1 MRSLSSSRISRAI
14 AGAGASATLCLFL
27 SATAAAQAPGDGRPG
42 PKTAGTRS
50 EQEKRQPIATA
61 ARTVLADSTQVT
73 PPQTRVDAS
82 GGGVTISWGN
92 NSLTIGAL
100 MQFRWTLE
108 HREQADAD
116 AAGEGVGVEDDPL
129 SQFDVPRMRVKLSG
143 SAYRP
148 WMRYSFQFDFSRTS
162 GEGASKIKDAIFEIR
177 PADRSYRVAL
187 GQFKAPFGLQQ
198 LTSFSRQQFVD
209 RAITDGKY
217 TPGRDMGVM
226 FAATAAARRIGFE
239 AGIFNGS
246 GESIRQTTALPLV
259 ASRFFINPLGPYEL
273 AEGATDAGAGPVM
286 HLGIGTRTGRQI
298 RGRTATGVFTDADRQ
313 TALNG
318 EFAFKA
324 LRFYST
330 AEYFWQTEEQQN
342 PVAGPDIESR
352 GYHAQVGFMAVPRV
366 VEAGIRYAEVNGDTG
381 VPDSNLREIRGVV
394 GYFWRAHNL
403 KVQADVG
410 QLRYEAGFPG
420 LTSRTR
426 AGLPGLGTRLVTGQ
440 ALADWQVRVQVQV
453 VF

>member
-14 AGAGASATLCLFL
+14 VGAVTSATLCLIL
-27 SATAAAQAPGDGRPG
+27 TATAAAQAPGDGRAG
-42 PKTAGTRS
+42 PPAG
-50 EQEKRQPIATA
+50 
-61 ARTVLADSTQVT
+61 DH
-73 PPQTRVDAS
+73 
-82 GGGVTISWGN
+82 
-92 NSLTIGAL
+92 SLTIGAI
-100 MQFRWTLE
+100 MQFRWTLDD
-108 HREQADAD
+108 REQADAD
-116 AAGEGVGVEDDPL
+116 TAGDGVGVEDDPL

-148 WMRYSFQFDFSRTS
+148 WMRYSFQFEFSRTS
-162 GEGASKIKDAIFEIR
+162 GESASKIKDAIFEIR

-246 GESIRQTTALPLV
+246 GESIRQTTAIPLF
-259 ASRFFINPLGPYEL
+259 AGRIFIDPLGPYEL
-273 AEGATDAGAGPVM
+273 AEGATDAGARPVL

-298 RGRTATGVFTDADRQ
+298 RGRTAPGVFTDADRQ

-342 PVAGPDIESR
+342 PVVGPDIESR
-352 GYHAQVGFMAVPRV
+352 GYHAQVGFMVVPGV
-366 VEAGIRYAEVNGDTG
+366 LEAGIRYAEVNGNID
-381 VPDSNLREIRGVV
+381 VPASSLREIRGGL
-394 GYFWRAHNL
+394 GYFWRGHNL

-410 QLRYEAGFPG
+410 QLRYEVGFAG
-420 LTSRTR
+420 LTSRAR
-426 AGLPGLGTRLVTGQ
+426 AGLPGLGTRLVTGE
-440 ALADWQVRVQVQV
+440 ALGDRQVRVQAQV

>member
-14 AGAGASATLCLFL
+14 VGAVTSATLCLIL
-27 SATAAAQAPGDGRPG
+27 TATAAAQAPGVGRAG
-42 PKTAGTRS
+42 PPAG
-50 EQEKRQPIATA
+50 
-61 ARTVLADSTQVT
+61 DH
-73 PPQTRVDAS
+73 
-82 GGGVTISWGN
+82 
-92 NSLTIGAL
+92 SLTIGAI
-100 MQFRWTLE
+100 MQFRWTLDD
-108 HREQADAD
+108 REQADAD
-116 AAGEGVGVEDDPL
+116 TAGDGVGVEDDPL
-129 SQFDVPRMRVKLSG
+129 SQFDVSRMRVKLSG

-148 WMRYSFQFDFSRTS
+148 WMRYSFQFEFSRTS
-162 GEGASKIKDAIFEIR
+162 GESASKIKDAILEIR

-246 GESIRQTTALPLV
+246 GESIRQTTAIPLF
-259 ASRFFINPLGPYEL
+259 AGRIFIDPLGPYDL
-273 AEGATDAGAGPVM
+273 AEGATDAGARPVL

-298 RGRTATGVFTDADRQ
+298 RGRTAPGVFTDADRQ

-318 EFAFKA
+318 EFAFKT

-342 PVAGPDIESR
+342 PVVGPDIESR
-352 GYHAQVGFMAVPRV
+352 GYHAQVGFMVVPRV
-366 VEAGIRYAEVNGDTG
+366 LEAGIRYAEVNGNTD
-381 VPDSNLREIRGVV
+381 VPASSLREIRGGL
-394 GYFWRAHNL
+394 GYFWRGHNL

-410 QLRYEAGFPG
+410 LLRYEVGFAG
-420 LTSRTR
+420 LTSRAR
-426 AGLPGLGTRLVTGQ
+426 AGLPGLGTRLVTGE
-440 ALADWQVRVQVQV
+440 ALGDRQVRVQAQV